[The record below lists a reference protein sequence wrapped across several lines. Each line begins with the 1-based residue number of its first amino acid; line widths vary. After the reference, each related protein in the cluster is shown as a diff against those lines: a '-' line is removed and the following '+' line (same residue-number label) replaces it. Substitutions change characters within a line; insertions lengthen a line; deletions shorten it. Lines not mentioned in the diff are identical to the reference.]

1 MTSNKQL
8 SNFETFIK
16 EQMNQLQSKVVIATN
31 DKGLKV
37 NNFQIIEQRNFWSI
51 VNHNGTE
58 ISKVNSKRLA
68 VLFAALATKKKF
80 DTLRIVD
87 CIDKQLL
94 VLKHDKSLFE
104 NKISNNYKREL
115 FEDRL
120 SRTTD
125 ELSKVYSQISEL
137 VAWGSLWRRMQ
148 EMDQTLSNRRHSR

>member
-1 MTSNKQL
+1 MTSNPQL

-16 EQMNQLQSKVVIATN
+16 EQISQLHSKVVIATN

-37 NNFQIIEQRNFWSI
+37 NNFQIVEKNKSWSV
-51 VNHNGTE
+51 VNANGNE

-68 VLFAALATKKKF
+68 VLFAALAAKKKF
-80 DTLRIVD
+80 ETLRVID

-94 VLKHDKSLFE
+94 VLKHDKDFFE

-120 SRTTD
+120 SRTDD
-125 ELSKVYSQISEL
+125 EMSKVYSQISEL
-137 VAWGSLWRRMQ
+137 EKSAGLQ
-148 EMDQTLSNRRHSR
+148 

>member
-16 EQMNQLQSKVVIATN
+16 EQTNQLQSKVVIATN

-37 NNFQIIEQRNFWSI
+37 NNFQIVEKNNSWSV
-51 VNHNGTE
+51 VNAKGNE

-68 VLFAALATKKKF
+68 VLFAALATKKKV
-80 DTLRIVD
+80 DTLRIINCMD
-87 CIDKQLL
+87 SQLL
-94 VLKHDKSLFE
+94 VLKHDKNLFE
-104 NKISNNYKREL
+104 SKILNNHKREL

-125 ELSKVYSQISEL
+125 ELSKMYSQISEL
-137 VAWGSLWRRMQ
+137 EKSAGLQ
-148 EMDQTLSNRRHSR
+148 

>member
-16 EQMNQLQSKVVIATN
+16 EQTNQLQSKVVIATN

-37 NNFQIIEQRNFWSI
+37 NNFQIVEKNNSWSV
-51 VNHNGTE
+51 VNAKGNE
-58 ISKVNSKRLA
+58 ISKVNSKRLS

-80 DTLRIVD
+80 DTLRRINCMD
-87 CIDKQLL
+87 SQLL
-94 VLKHDKSLFE
+94 VLKHDKNLFE
-104 NKISNNYKREL
+104 SKILNNHKREL

-125 ELSKVYSQISEL
+125 ELSKMYSQISEL
-137 VAWGSLWRRMQ
+137 EKSAGLQ
-148 EMDQTLSNRRHSR
+148 

>member
-16 EQMNQLQSKVVIATN
+16 EQTNQLQSKVVIATN

-37 NNFQIIEQRNFWSI
+37 NNFQIVEKNNSWSV
-51 VNHNGTE
+51 VNAKGNE

-80 DTLRIVD
+80 DTLRIINCMD
-87 CIDKQLL
+87 SQLL
-94 VLKHDKSLFE
+94 VLKHDKNLFE
-104 NKISNNYKREL
+104 SKILNNHKREL

-125 ELSKVYSQISEL
+125 ELSKMYSQISEL
-137 VAWGSLWRRMQ
+137 EKSAGLQ
-148 EMDQTLSNRRHSR
+148 

>member
-8 SNFETFIK
+8 SNFELFIK
-16 EQMNQLQSKVVIATN
+16 EQITQLQSKVVIATN
-31 DKGLKV
+31 NKGLKV
-37 NNFQIIEQRNFWSI
+37 NNFQIVEKNNSWSI
-51 VNHNGTE
+51 VNANGDE

-80 DTLRIVD
+80 DTLRIVNCMD
-87 CIDKQLL
+87 SQLF
-94 VLKHDKSLFE
+94 VLKHDKNLFE
-104 NKISNNYKREL
+104 SKILNNHKREL

-137 VAWGSLWRRMQ
+137 EKSAGLQ
-148 EMDQTLSNRRHSR
+148 